1 MKSIDLNADLGEGF
15 GDWRIGDD
23 AGLMALISS
32 ANVACGFHAGDAAI
46 MASSVALAKRYGVD
60 LGAHV
65 GFPDL
70 AGFGRRRMQ
79 IDTQTL
85 AHYVTYQLGALAAFA
100 RVANYPL
107 SHMSF
112 HGALGNMAAED
123 ESLARPLLAAV
134 KAFDP
139 NLIISTTAAN
149 AVERCARELGLR
161 VACTFLADRAYQANG
176 LLVPRGTPGAVIH
189 DPQQVSLRV
198 IDLLKS
204 GCVTAIDGT
213 RLPMA
218 VSSILMHGDTPGA
231 LALIEQLR
239 ADITAQGG
247 EIRPI
252 SKHFIE

>member
-1 MKSIDLNADLGEGF
+1 MRAIDLNADLGEGF
-15 GDWRIGDD
+15 GDWRMGDD

-46 MASSVALAKRYGVD
+46 MAASVALARRHGVD

-79 IDTQTL
+79 IDTVTL

-100 RVANYPL
+100 RVADYPL

-123 ESLARPLLAAV
+123 DALARPLLAAV

-139 NLIISTTAAN
+139 ELIISTTAAN

-176 LLVPRGTPGAVIH
+176 LLVPRGQPGAVIH
-189 DPQQVSLRV
+189 DPLQVSQRV
-198 IDLLKS
+198 IGLLQTGRIS
-204 GCVTAIDGT
+204 AIDGT
-213 RLPMA
+213 PLPMS
-218 VSSILMHGDTPGA
+218 VSSILLHGDTPGA
-231 LALIEQLR
+231 LQLIAQLR
-239 ADITAQGG
+239 QAIAAAGG
-247 EIRPI
+247 EIIPI
-252 SKHFIE
+252 SKHSYE

>member
-1 MKSIDLNADLGEGF
+1 MRAIDLNADLGEGF
-15 GDWRIGDD
+15 GDWRMGDD

-46 MASSVALAKRYGVD
+46 MASSVALAKRHGVD

-79 IDTQTL
+79 IDVDTL

-100 RVANYPL
+100 RVADYPL

-123 ESLARPLLAAV
+123 DALARPLLAAV

-139 NLIISTTAAN
+139 QLIISTTAGN
-149 AVERCARELGLR
+149 AVERAACELGLR
-161 VACTFLADRAYQANG
+161 VARTFLADRAYQANG
-176 LLVPRGTPGAVIH
+176 LLVPRGQPGAVIH
-189 DPQQVSLRV
+189 DPQQVSQRV
-198 IDLLKS
+198 LTLLQTGS
-204 GCVTAIDGT
+204 IPAIDGT
-213 RLPMA
+213 PLAMDVA
-218 VSSILMHGDTPGA
+218 SILLHGDTPGA
-231 LALIEQLR
+231 LQLIAQLR
-239 ADITAQGG
+239 HAIAEAGG
-247 EIRPI
+247 EVVAI
-252 SKHFIE
+252 SKHSYE